1 MGESDSR
8 LAFGFPF
15 SFSGGVAYLVV
26 SIAFGVRPTSV
37 SGFPLPWLIIR
48 IPMLSQEPPGPPKF
62 LAFLS
67 AHAALFVDPG
77 RPSESSPRR
86 SLCVGFWYR
95 YAIAA
100 CIILSIGAVSRLQG
114 VRSPLRPMWFPGYAS
129 AVSFGLGPPP
139 QLQPSVR
146 VAG

>member
-1 MGESDSR
+1 VGESDSR

-62 LAFLS
+62 LASLS

-86 SLCVGFWYR
+86 SLCVGFWSR
-95 YAIAA
+95 YAIAI
-100 CIILSIGAVSRLQG
+100 CIILVIGAVSRLQG
-114 VRSPLRPMWFPGYAS
+114 ERSPLRPAQFPVYAS
-129 AVSFGLGPPP
+129 PAPFGEQSSFL
-139 QLQPSVR
+139 
-146 VAG
+146 

>member
-26 SIAFGVRPTSV
+26 PIAFGVRPTSV

-77 RPSESSPRR
+77 RPSDSSPRR
-86 SLCVGFWYR
+86 SLCVGFWSR
-95 YAIAA
+95 YAIAI
-100 CIILSIGAVSRLQG
+100 CIILVIGAVSRLQG
-114 VRSPLRPMWFPGYAS
+114 ESEIPRSPAGRSPLRPAQFPVYAS
-129 AVSFGLGPPP
+129 PAPFGEQSSFL
-139 QLQPSVR
+139 
-146 VAG
+146 

>member
-1 MGESDSR
+1 MGGSDSR

-77 RPSESSPRR
+77 RPSESSPKR
-86 SLCVGFWYR
+86 SLCVGFSRKDIGTMWSR
-95 YAIAA
+95 YAIAI
-100 CIILSIGAVSRLQG
+100 CIILVIGAVSRLQG
-114 VRSPLRPMWFPGYAS
+114 VRSPLRPAQFPVYAS
-129 AVSFGLGPPP
+129 PAPFGEQSSFL
-139 QLQPSVR
+139 
-146 VAG
+146 